1 VLGRLHVAAIVPALD
16 EELVIGQVVSGL
28 RALATAEGPLIDRV
42 IVVDN
47 GSRDRT
53 AERAAATGAVV
64 VHEPQRGYGGACLRG
79 IAAAAEAD
87 VIIFV
92 DGDGSCD
99 PQDGRNLLEAI
110 GAGADLSIGVR
121 IPQRREPRALTAPQA
136 VGNRI
141 AVAMIRMLWGVRY
154 RDLGPYRAIR
164 TEALH
169 RLRMRDRSF
178 GWTVEM
184 QVRAITHGLHVCEVP
199 VRTRRRIG
207 VSKISGTWRG
217 VLGAAKGIIGTIL
230 RLRFEHLRSARGAAF
245 DARGRDSLLIVDE
258 DTR

>member
-1 VLGRLHVAAIVPALD
+1 VLREFYVAAIVPALD
-16 EELVIGQVVSGL
+16 EERVIAQVVGGL
-28 RALATAEGPLIDRV
+28 RALATAAGPVIDRV

-53 AERAAATGAVV
+53 AERAVAAGAMV
-64 VHEPQRGYGGACLRG
+64 VHEPRRGYGSACLRG
-79 IAAAAEAD
+79 IAAATEAD
-87 VIIFV
+87 VVIFV

-99 PQDGRNLLEAI
+99 PEDGRNLLEAI

-121 IPQRREPRALTAPQA
+121 TPQRREPGALTPPQ
-136 VGNRI
+136 VIGNRI
-141 AVAMIRMLWGVRY
+141 AVTLIRMLWGVRY

-184 QVRAITHGLHVCEVP
+184 QVRAITGGLHVCEVP

-230 RLRFEHLRSARGAAF
+230 RLRFGHLGSARGAAV
-245 DARGRDSLLIVDE
+245 DARGCESMLIADE
-258 DTR
+258 DGS

>member
-1 VLGRLHVAAIVPALD
+1 MLGGLHVAAIVPALD
-16 EELVIGQVVSGL
+16 EERVIAQVVGGL
-28 RALATAEGPLIDRV
+28 RALATGDGPLIDRV

-53 AERAAATGAVV
+53 AERAAAAGAVV

-79 IAAAAEAD
+79 IAAATEAD
-87 VIIFV
+87 AIIFV

-99 PQDGRNLLEAI
+99 PEDGRALLKAI

-121 IPQRREPRALTAPQA
+121 IPQWREAGALTLPQA
-136 VGNRI
+136 IGNRI

-184 QVRAITHGLHVCEVP
+184 QVRAITDGLHVCEVP

-207 VSKISGTWRG
+207 VSKISGTLRG

-230 RLRFEHLRSARGAAF
+230 RLRFEHPRSARGAAA
-245 DARGRDSLLIVDE
+245 DARGRESLLILDQ
-258 DTR
+258 DAR